1 MKKIVIFAFVLALAF
16 SLCACACSK
25 NTLEPTVTTPTTKA
39 TVMPTTE
46 MTIPVPETNIPDYS
60 INTEPTDM
68 TDGTIPGTD
77 ATIVPRSGI
86 LR

>member
-1 MKKIVIFAFVLALAF
+1 MKKIFIFAFVLALAF

-25 NTLEPTVTTPTTKA
+25 STSDPTGTTPTAKA

-46 MTIPVPETNIPDYS
+46 MTIPVPETNIPDSS
-60 INTEPTDM
+60 INTEPTHM
-68 TDGTIPGTD
+68 TDNTIPGSD
-77 ATIVPRSGI
+77 ATIAPRNGI